1 MVVKQFK
8 RLYSNSKKNHSLGNA
23 LCKKKIF
30 FVTFSILLVLCS
42 CISEIDRETLI
53 YDNNFETVDLTNIEG
68 GNVTSYLGQNI
79 LGTYNNG
86 GFKLI
91 LDGLGRHDYVQIQ
104 ALLYVHDSWDG
115 NAKSPDGTDYWGVM
129 VDSSEVD
136 VFKTSFSNSAC
147 SSNYCYMQSYPERYP
162 FLTFPGT
169 GASAVNLPAFCKSDG
184 STSAYEIDLI
194 FPHRKSKIEIVF
206 WDELNQPNTN
216 DAQCDESWSLNNIQV
231 KLLSF

>member
-1 MVVKQFK
+1 MHCV
-8 RLYSNSKKNHSLGNA
+8 
-23 LCKKKIF
+23 KKKYF
-30 FVTFSILLVLCS
+30 FITFSISLVLCS

-147 SSNYCYMQSYPERYP
+147 SSNYCYMQSYPERHP

>member
-30 FVTFSILLVLCS
+30 FVTFSILIVLCS

>member
-1 MVVKQFK
+1 M
-8 RLYSNSKKNHSLGNA
+8 
-23 LCKKKIF
+23 CKKKIF
-30 FVTFSILLVLCS
+30 FITLSILLVLCS

-53 YDNNFETVDLTNIEG
+53 YDNNFETVDLTKIEG

-91 LDGLGRHDYVQIQ
+91 LDGLGSHDYVQIQ

-147 SSNYCYMQSYPERYP
+147 SSNYCYMQSYPKRYP

-194 FPHRKSKIEIVF
+194 FPHRKSKVEIVF
-206 WDELNQPNTN
+206 WDELKQSNTN